1 VVLLSFLTTVT
12 KRKQEQKM
20 RTSLAQV
27 ESGINLLDTHT
38 RQSKASLYFRLG
50 LLFRRLMYD
59 EWKFTVSTEGNS
71 ESTNENLK
79 SE

>member
-1 VVLLSFLTTVT
+1 
-12 KRKQEQKM
+12 M
-20 RTSLAQV
+20 RTSLAQRKTFKQRLV

-71 ESTNENLK
+71 ESSNENLK